1 MEPTIGERVSEA
13 EKRLVEFTDQVNAL
27 PEWERKEVAECVN
40 ILRRMVLRYDASAKL
55 AMVGMLHEIA
65 CTTPAPKV
73 PE

>member
-1 MEPTIGERVSEA
+1 MEPMIGERVSEA

-27 PEWERKEVAECVN
+27 PEWERKEVADC
-40 ILRRMVLRYDASAKL
+40 IATLRRMILKYDSSAKL

-65 CTTPAPKV
+65 CKTPTPKV